1 MLDLVTNNF
10 INFNNIV
17 IIILLFIL
25 SKSSTN
31 FLSIELKNR
40 LNANTWITNLLIV
53 ICIYLTINFEYK
65 DFSNYNNLSLI
76 VFENTMYDILTSFGL
91 YFVFLLYIKSF
102 FYLNAPPENSKF
114 IINETV
120 TLSVTILM
128 LILTMLAIFMIKA
141 HGSVDKEIEKSRN
154 NNNNSRA
161 LEFEG
166 KKNAYK
172 YTAISLISSIGL
184 IILVLN
190 ILYVI
195 EKYKKDDSFIIN
207 IKELYLNHLFVSYDM
222 NYWNPIEVF
231 VAK

>member
-1 MLDLVTNNF
+1 MLDLVTNNY
-10 INFNNIV
+10 INFNNLV

-31 FLSIELKNR
+31 FLSTELKNR
-40 LNANTWITNLLIV
+40 LYGNTWITNLIIV

-91 YFVFLLYIKSF
+91 YFVFLLYVKSY
-102 FYLNAPPENSKF
+102 FYLNAPPKNSKF
-114 IINETV
+114 IINNTV
-120 TLSVTILM
+120 TISVSLLI
-128 LILTMLAIFMIKA
+128 LILTLVALIMIKA
-141 HGSVDKEIEKSRN
+141 YDATDKEIKKSRD

-161 LEFEG
+161 DSFE
-166 KKNAYK
+166 KAKEAYK
-172 YTAISLISSIGL
+172 YTTISLISSIGL

-195 EKYKKDDSFIIN
+195 EKYKKNSSFILN
-207 IKELYLNHLFVSYDM
+207 IKDLYLNHLYVRSDM